1 MSPDFVRRMS
11 APVPRYTSY
20 PTAAQFRN
28 TVGERDFAEAL
39 LELEDETP
47 FSLYVHV
54 PFCKK
59 LCWYCG
65 CNMKVARTKEPVV
78 RYFAALEAELRAVA
92 ALGLSKHKISY
103 MHWGGGS
110 PNILTG
116 EQILALTARIRDSF
130 EIDASAEFAVEIDP
144 REASASLAH
153 ALKRAGV
160 NRVSI
165 GVQDFD
171 HTVQTA
177 INRLQ
182 SFEVTSACVDSL
194 RDAGIDNINVDLVYG
209 LPLQTR
215 SGIERTVEQVLALQ
229 PNRVTLFGYAHLPS
243 RFAHQSIIDA
253 TTLPDSVERF
263 AQSQRAARML
273 AAAGYVRI
281 GLDHFALKNDPLARG
296 PVRRNFQ
303 GYTTDT
309 SETLVGVGPSAI
321 SCVGSAYF
329 QNVSS
334 PAEYEERIAA
344 TGLATTRGVKL
355 TDEDRVRRYVIAKLM
370 CDFSYSESNVRE
382 RFGAAA
388 SRVILEGREMV
399 EADIAGLLEKVEDG
413 FVVTPRGQPF
423 VRSIAA
429 CFDTYLGSDMRC
441 APAV

>member
-11 APVPRYTSY
+11 TPVPRYTSY
-20 PTAAQFRN
+20 PTAAQFRD
-28 TVGERDFAEAL
+28 TVGAQDFAAAL
-39 LELEDETP
+39 TELKKDTP
-47 FSLYVHV
+47 LSLYVHV
-54 PFCKK
+54 PYCKK

-65 CNMKVARTKEPVV
+65 CNMKVARKTEPVV
-78 RYFAALEAELRAVA
+78 RYLKALEAELQALAR
-92 ALGLSKHKISY
+92 LGLSKHKISY

-110 PNILTG
+110 PNILTS
-116 EQILALTARIRDSF
+116 EQILALAARIRDSF

-144 REASASLAH
+144 RESNASLAQ

-171 HTVQTA
+171 RAVQVV
-177 INRLQ
+177 INRVQ
-182 SFEVTSACVDSL
+182 SFEVTSACIDSL
-194 RDAGIDNINVDLVYG
+194 RDAGIDKINVDLVYG

-215 SGIERTVEQVLALQ
+215 SGIESTVEQVLSLR
-229 PNRVTLFGYAHLPS
+229 PNRVTLFGYAHLPT
-243 RFAHQSIIDA
+243 RFAHQSIIDMR
-253 TTLPDSVERF
+253 TLPDNVERF
-263 AQSQRAARML
+263 AQSQRAARIL
-273 AAAGYVRI
+273 SAAGYVQV
-281 GLDHFALKNDPLARG
+281 GLDHYALKDDPLALG

-309 SETLVGVGPSAI
+309 AETLVGVGPSAI

-334 PAEYEERIAA
+334 PVEYEKRIAA

-355 TDEDRVRRYVIAKLM
+355 TDEDCVRRYVIAKLM
-370 CDFSYSESNVRE
+370 CDFSFSESDIRE
-382 RFGAAA
+382 RFGALA

-399 EADIAGLLEKVEDG
+399 EADAAGLLEKVDG
-413 FVVTPRGQPF
+413 GFEVTPRGRPF

-429 CFDTYLGSDMRC
+429 CFDTYLDSEMRYSSG
-441 APAV
+441 V